1 MMICIGALQH
11 LIAAPQDSVKRNWAL
26 LITPR
31 FNTLNMAPV
40 SGTIVNRHVNADI
53 TIVFRKNNL
62 TMTLQNGADLEDR
75 HSEMNFLLMNVR
87 YKLTLSRQFSVS
99 PFIAFYSEHKQE
111 FIDRGSDANGG
122 MFMTWNY
129 RNVTIEGFALV
140 VRLTHEK
147 DQKESINRLEMKWK
161 YQSVT
166 LSGFVY
172 HNARYFDADESV
184 SIGFRMLMPE
194 LMLFNKV
201 PVRTDVTG
209 SFKVYQ
215 NMPTNSLSGVFLS
228 LALPFSF

>member
-1 MMICIGALQH
+1 MVVYIGALQQV
-11 LIAAPQDSVKRNWAL
+11 IAAPQDSVKRNWAL
-26 LITPR
+26 LLTPR

-40 SGTIVNRHVNADI
+40 SGTIVNRHVNTDI
-53 TIVFRKNNL
+53 TIVYRKNNL

-75 HSEMNFLLMNVR
+75 HSEMNFLLMNAR

-99 PFIAFYSEHKQE
+99 PFIAFYSEHKEE

-122 MFMTWNY
+122 VFFTWNY

-147 DQKESINRLEMKWK
+147 NLKESINRLEIKWK
-161 YQSVT
+161 HQSVA

-172 HNARYFDADESV
+172 HNARYFDVDESV
-184 SIGFRMLMPE
+184 SVGFRMLMPE
-194 LMLFNKV
+194 FMLFNTL

-209 SFKVYQ
+209 SFKVYE
-215 NMPTNSLSGVFLS
+215 NMRTNGLSGVFLS